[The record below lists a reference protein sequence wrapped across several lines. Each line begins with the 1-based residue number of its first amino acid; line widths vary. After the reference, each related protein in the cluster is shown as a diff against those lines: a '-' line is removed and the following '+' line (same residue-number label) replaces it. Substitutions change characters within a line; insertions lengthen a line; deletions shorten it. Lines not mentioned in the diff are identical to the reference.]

1 MVRKE
6 TWKNADYPNRI
17 PIWAKNAPP
26 QYRAYNKLNTDNTNK
41 FSKGSLDEFHIKGI
55 IKGLR
60 RTGYKVIRILNMFG
74 DVEVYFRKKTKVK
87 GGKK

>member
-26 QYRAYNKLNTDNTNK
+26 QYRAYNKVNNL
-41 FSKGSLDEFHIKGI
+41 FGWGDEEQIKSV
-55 IKGLR
+55 IKGLKK
-60 RTGYKVIRILNMFG
+60 TGNEVIKTKDIHG
-74 DVEVYFRKKTKVK
+74 EVEVYFREKTKVK